1 MPHLLRHSN
10 GSIVM
15 VEQTPYRSYDP
26 DIDGYDENVADHH
39 RVAPSRFG
47 QSART
52 DYREDSVPLFLS
64 DYDGEPD
71 PSEYMAPVRK
81 NRGSYISSRI
91 LAAVS
96 ASAALAI
103 LVALFSSDA
112 ARDFIANA
120 KASSTAVLSAA
131 SAAVQPNSTQE
142 TARNVQL
149 KDPAPSKDP
158 ARLSA
163 PENQALGV
171 RNVKTAAVAPT
182 REDIKSA
189 YQSALQGG
197 APRAAAV
204 PEIVPPADAVHH
216 LDPNE
221 IASSLKRAD
230 DLIASGDIAAAR
242 LVLRRAAEAEDA
254 RAAMTLAE
262 TYDPAVLEKLGVHGV
277 VPDPAMARSWYEK
290 AKQFGATEAVQRLE
304 LLASKQH

>member
-112 ARDFIANA
+112 ARDIIANA

-131 SAAVQPNSTQE
+131 SAAVQPQQ
-142 TARNVQL
+142 TARHVQL
-149 KDPAPSKDP
+149 KDPPQLKDP

-163 PENQALGV
+163 PENQVPGARSV
-171 RNVKTAAVAPT
+171 TTAAVAPT
-182 REDIKSA
+182 RDDIKSA
-189 YQSALQGG
+189 YQSALQGA

-204 PEIVPPADAVHH
+204 PEIMTSADAVHH

-230 DLIASGDIAAAR
+230 ELMASGDIAAAR

>member
-1 MPHLLRHSN
+1 MPHRCVTVTGRAS
-10 GSIVM
+10 M
-15 VEQTPYRSYDP
+15 VDQTPRYRSNEP

-112 ARDFIANA
+112 ARDIIANA

-131 SAAVQPNSTQE
+131 SAAVQPQQ

-149 KDPAPSKDP
+149 KDPPQLKDP

-163 PENQALGV
+163 PENQVPGARSV
-171 RNVKTAAVAPT
+171 TTAAVAPT
-182 REDIKSA
+182 RDDIKSA
-189 YQSALQGG
+189 YQSALQGA

-204 PEIVPPADAVHH
+204 PEIMTSADAVHH

-242 LVLRRAAEAEDA
+242 PVPPGAAGGGGGRAGPTPA
-254 RAAMTLAE
+254 RNHE
-262 TYDPAVLEKLGVHGV
+262 PRGLG
-277 VPDPAMARSWYEK
+277 
-290 AKQFGATEAVQRLE
+290 
-304 LLASKQH
+304 

>member
-112 ARDFIANA
+112 ARDIIANA

-131 SAAVQPNSTQE
+131 SAAVQPQQ

-149 KDPAPSKDP
+149 KDPPQLKDP
-158 ARLSA
+158 ARLLA
-163 PENQALGV
+163 PENQAPGARSV
-171 RNVKTAAVAPT
+171 TTAAVAPT
-182 REDIKSA
+182 RDDIKSA
-189 YQSALQGG
+189 YQSALQGA

-204 PEIVPPADAVHH
+204 PEIMTSADAVHH

>member
-112 ARDFIANA
+112 ARDIIANA

-131 SAAVQPNSTQE
+131 SAAVQPQQ

-149 KDPAPSKDP
+149 KDPPQLKDP

-163 PENQALGV
+163 PENQVPAARSV
-171 RNVKTAAVAPT
+171 TTAAVAPT
-182 REDIKSA
+182 RDDIKSA
-189 YQSALQGG
+189 YQSALQGA

-204 PEIVPPADAVHH
+204 PEIMTSADAVHH

>member
-112 ARDFIANA
+112 ARDIIANA

-131 SAAVQPNSTQE
+131 SAAVQPQQ

-149 KDPAPSKDP
+149 KDPPQLKDP

-163 PENQALGV
+163 PENQVPGARSV
-171 RNVKTAAVAPT
+171 TTAAVAPT
-182 REDIKSA
+182 RDDIKSA
-189 YQSALQGG
+189 YQSALQGA

-204 PEIVPPADAVHH
+204 PEIMTSADAVHH

>member
-112 ARDFIANA
+112 ARDIIANA

-131 SAAVQPNSTQE
+131 SAAVQPQQ

-149 KDPAPSKDP
+149 KDPPQLKDP

-163 PENQALGV
+163 PENQAPGARSV
-171 RNVKTAAVAPT
+171 TTAAVAPT
-182 REDIKSA
+182 RDDIKSA
-189 YQSALQGG
+189 YQSALQGA

-204 PEIVPPADAVHH
+204 PEIMTSADAVHH

-242 LVLRRAAEAEDA
+242 PVPPRAAEGEDG
-254 RAAMTLAE
+254 RGAMTLAE

-290 AKQFGATEAVQRLE
+290 AKQFGATEATQRLE
-304 LLASKQH
+304 LLASRQH

>member
-1 MPHLLRHSN
+1 
-10 GSIVM
+10 M

-39 RVAPSRFG
+39 RVAPYRFG
-47 QSART
+47 QSAGT

-112 ARDFIANA
+112 ARDIIANA

-131 SAAVQPNSTQE
+131 SAAVQPQQ

-149 KDPAPSKDP
+149 KDPPQLKDP
-158 ARLSA
+158 ARLWA
-163 PENQALGV
+163 PENQAPGARSV
-171 RNVKTAAVAPT
+171 TTAAVAPT
-182 REDIKSA
+182 RDDIKSA
-189 YQSALQGG
+189 YQSALQGA

-204 PEIVPPADAVHH
+204 PEIMTPADAVHH

>member
-112 ARDFIANA
+112 ARNTIANA

-131 SAAVQPNSTQE
+131 SAAVQPQQ

-149 KDPAPSKDP
+149 KDPPQLKDP

-163 PENQALGV
+163 PENQAPGARSV
-171 RNVKTAAVAPT
+171 TTAAVAPT
-182 REDIKSA
+182 RDDIKSA
-189 YQSALQGG
+189 YQSALQGA

-204 PEIVPPADAVHH
+204 PEIMTSADAVHH